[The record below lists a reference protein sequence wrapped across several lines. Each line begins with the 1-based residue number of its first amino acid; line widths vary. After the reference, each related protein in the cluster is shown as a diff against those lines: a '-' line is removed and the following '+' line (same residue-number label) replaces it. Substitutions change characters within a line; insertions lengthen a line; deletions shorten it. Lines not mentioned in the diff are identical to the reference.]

1 MKKVILSALAL
12 LLIMAGYS
20 RASAQGASIS
30 ADDTRASLDISKN
43 IIKLISALA
52 KDFSDVKGDLITKTD
67 DGTSVYGVNSMDAMM
82 ADNQYVMIKS
92 GGAAYYIANYTGDA
106 KKLTMS
112 FAAFTGG
119 VTTLTNADGNFVI
132 TQDKEKSTDE
142 KLVYIMSVKGT
153 KVGSYT
159 MEAKKTE
166 GTLIIGF
173 L

>member
-1 MKKVILSALAL
+1 MKNIIRVFFSLCL
-12 LLIMAGYS
+12 LTGTNFS
-20 RASAQGASIS
+20 SNAQGVPDA
-30 ADDTRASLDISKN
+30 ADDTRASLDISRG
-43 IIKLISALA
+43 IIRLISSLA
-52 KDFSDVKGDLITKTD
+52 KDFGDVKGVELTKTD
-67 DGTSVYGVNSMDAMM
+67 DGTVVFAVNEMEAMS

-92 GGAAYYIANYTGDA
+92 GGAAYYVANYTGDA

-119 VTTLTNADGNFVI
+119 VTTLTNADGNFSI
-132 TQDKEKSTDE
+132 EQDKEKSTDD

-153 KVGSYT
+153 KVASYT
-159 MEAKKTE
+159 MEPGKKE

>member
-1 MKKVILSALAL
+1 MKKALMFAITILLMCGNYTNA
-12 LLIMAGYS
+12 I
-20 RASAQGASIS
+20 AQGSTVT
-30 ADDTRASLDISKN
+30 ADDTRASLEISKN
-43 IIKLISALA
+43 IIRLISALA
-52 KDFSDVKGDLITKTD
+52 KDFADVKGELVTKTD
-67 DGTSVYGVNSMDAMM
+67 DGTSVYGVNNMDAMM

-119 VTTLTNADGNFVI
+119 VTTLTNADGNFTI
-132 TQDKEKSTDE
+132 AEDKEKSTADR
-142 KLVYIMSVKGT
+142 LVYIMSVKGT

-159 MEAKKTE
+159 MEAKKSE
-166 GTLIIGF
+166 GTMIIGF